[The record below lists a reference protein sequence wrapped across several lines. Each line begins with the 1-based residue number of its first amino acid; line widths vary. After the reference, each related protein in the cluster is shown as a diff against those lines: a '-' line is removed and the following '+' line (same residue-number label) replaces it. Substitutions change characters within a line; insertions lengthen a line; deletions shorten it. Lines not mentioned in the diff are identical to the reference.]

1 MDWLLV
7 APSSL
12 LVVLLLVLLLLT
24 TILFLLR
31 AIGPTGPGNPVLS
44 RATFECPVSR
54 RRVTVEFLVPPESD
68 RPADVLSCSVFSK
81 PYHVRCAKRCLTQ
94 AEMGRLTTS
103 LEPRYPLGEVDS
115 GGTGFTGPNSNL
127 DAAHQA
133 RTSRAV

>member
-24 TILFLLR
+24 TILLLLR
-31 AIGPTGPGNPVLS
+31 AIGPIGPGNPVLS
-44 RATFECPVSR
+44 RATFECPVSG

-94 AEMGRLTTS
+94 TETARLATEM
-103 LEPRYPLGEVDS
+103 EPRPGLGELDS
-115 GGTGFTGPNSNL
+115 GSPGFTGPSSSL
-127 DAAHQA
+127 ESAAPGHTP
-133 RTSRAV
+133 RPV

>member
-24 TILFLLR
+24 TILLLLR
-31 AIGPTGPGNPVLS
+31 VIGPIGPGNPVLS

-81 PYHVRCAKRCLTQ
+81 PYHVRCAKRCLAQT
-94 AEMGRLTTS
+94 ETGRLTTEM
-103 LEPRYPLGEVDS
+103 EPRYGLGELDS
-115 GGTGFTGPNSNL
+115 GGPGFTGPSSNL
-127 DAAHQA
+127 DGAAPGHTP
-133 RTSRAV
+133 RPV

>member
-94 AEMGRLTTS
+94 TEMRRLTTV
-103 LEPRYPLGEVDS
+103 EPHCALGVDDS
-115 GGTGFTGPNSNL
+115 DGTVGNSNL
-127 DAAHQA
+127 DSVRPERTA
-133 RTSRAV
+133 RRA

>member
-1 MDWLLV
+1 MEWLLA

-24 TILFLLR
+24 TILLLLR
-31 AIGPTGPGNPVLS
+31 AIGPIGPGNPVLS
-44 RATFECPVSR
+44 RATFECPVSK

-94 AEMGRLTTS
+94 AEMRLTTAD
-103 LEPRYPLGEVDS
+103 PPYTPGEGDS
-115 GGTGFTGPNSNL
+115 DGTAGNSNP
-127 DAAHQA
+127 DAAAPERTA
-133 RTSRAV
+133 RRA

>member
-24 TILFLLR
+24 TVLLLLR
-31 AIGPTGPGNPVLS
+31 AIGPIGPGNPVLS
-44 RATFECPVSR
+44 RATFECPVSK

-68 RPADVLSCSVFSK
+68 GPADVLSCSVFSK

-94 AEMGRLTTS
+94 AEMRRPTTPIES
-103 LEPRYPLGEVDS
+103 RRALDEVDPD
-115 GGTGFTGPNSNL
+115 GFGFPGPNSNV
-127 DAAHQA
+127 DA
-133 RTSRAV
+133 TSERPPRPF

>member
-1 MDWLLV
+1 MEWLLA

-24 TILFLLR
+24 TILLLLR
-31 AIGPTGPGNPVLS
+31 AIGPIGPGNPVLS
-44 RATFECPVSR
+44 RATFECPVSK

-94 AEMGRLTTS
+94 TEMRRPTTV
-103 LEPRYPLGEVDS
+103 EPGYALGEDDS
-115 GGTGFTGPNSNL
+115 GGTAGNSNL
-127 DAAHQA
+127 DAVTPERTA
-133 RTSRAV
+133 RRA